1 MSGYVDF
8 SELKRS
14 VSIETAADYLSL
26 AMRRSGDQW
35 RGPCPACKSAGPRA
49 LAINTAK
56 QSYYCFGQGRGGDVI
71 ALAAHV
77 LGKAMKEAA
86 QELARASGTVHSGTV
101 PQRGTVPGTV
111 PATSPP
117 ARETRRPGF
126 DAAAYAA
133 KLDPD
138 HEALEPIGVS
148 SDTLRRFQAGYSLTG
163 LNRGRLALPVHDMAG
178 HVVAY
183 VGRAIEEDQQPL
195 IVAPNG
201 FDLAG
206 HLFNGVAVGD
216 GELSI
221 VRDPLSVLT
230 AYEAGIENCVAY
242 LTETITAH
250 QLEILASLMD
260 ERKVS
265 SIGLF

>member
-8 SELKRS
+8 SLLKENIS
-14 VSIETAADYLSL
+14 VDAAASYLGL
-26 AMRRSGDQW
+26 VMRRSGDQL

-77 LGKAMKEAA
+77 LGLPMKDAA
-86 QELARASGTVHSGTV
+86 TQLAQMSGTVHSDAV
-101 PQRGTVPGTV
+101 PRRGTVPGTV
-111 PATSPP
+111 PAPASP
-117 ARETRRPGF
+117 TRQSKRPGF

-138 HEALEPIGVS
+138 HEALEPLGLS
-148 SDTLRRFQAGYSLTG
+148 SVTLKRFQAGYSLTG
-163 LNRGRLALPVHDMAG
+163 LNRGRLALPVHDLEG
-178 HVVAY
+178 KVLAY
-183 VGRAIEEDQQPL
+183 IGRAVSDEQQPL

-206 HLFNGVAVGD
+206 HLFNGQAAGE
-216 GELSI
+216 GELC
-221 VRDPLSVLT
+221 VARDPLSVLS
-230 AYEAGIENCVAY
+230 AYEAGIENCVAF

-260 ERKVS
+260 ERGVS
-265 SIGLF
+265 AIEVF